1 MVRREQRDRTMGQS
15 KGFAFVEMARHDAV
29 QEVNG
34 RTIKVA
40 EARPKR
46 DNREGEGDSHRKRR

>member
-40 EARPKR
+40 ETRPKR
-46 DNREGEGDSHRKRR
+46 DNRGGEGDSRRNR